1 MKRDLAAA
9 GVRCAGCHAL
19 GWLVPLDW
27 ARFEWPAA
35 GGGWRLSVFGWW
47 GLLVASGFLVFLPGV
62 LDRSKFTQVLVGHSH
77 LAMAGFTS
85 SFVILLLIGAG
96 FALVAAVL
104 VPGRVAK
111 EAWQRPLTG
120 GRSLGMV
127 AAVVALTALVW
138 LDSAAFFIIQH
149 APQLKAGTW
158 GDGMLWRNAGL
169 HLAAGA
175 LAGWWLDRGGLRSL
189 LATGFVVLGAAALLV
204 QQDDWRLA
212 GAWLYP
218 VAVSLYST
226 ALVCWPALLGGRG
239 PRSSAWRAAV
249 LFAVAGW
256 FGSANGIGM
265 VTRLERIP
273 TAFVIVAGV
282 DQELRTARVVKFGV
296 PGGEMPGHEVLG
308 DEAVV
313 ALARYVMGLSW

>member
-1 MKRDLAAA
+1 M
-9 GVRCAGCHAL
+9 
-19 GWLVPLDW
+19 
-27 ARFEWPAA
+27 
-35 GGGWRLSVFGWW
+35 
-47 GLLVASGFLVFLPGV
+47 
-62 LDRSKFTQVLVGHSH
+62 
-77 LAMAGFTS
+77 
-85 SFVILLLIGAG
+85 
-96 FALVAAVL
+96 
-104 VPGRVAK
+104 
-111 EAWQRPLTG
+111 
-120 GRSLGMV
+120 
-127 AAVVALTALVW
+127 
-138 LDSAAFFIIQH
+138 
-149 APQLKAGTW
+149 
-158 GDGMLWRNAGL
+158 
-169 HLAAGA
+169 
-175 LAGWWLDRGGLRSL
+175 

-256 FGSANGIGM
+256 FGSAKGIGM